1 METRISQQNISNIS
15 TYREV
20 NFISTN
26 FRGQKRVSPSKL
38 KWKVQ
43 EHQQHAV
50 SVPFLGNPSLVPTLV
65 FCLLI
70 YLELSFQLSTH
81 VVLIRITYV
90 FSGKKYDEG
99 LSLGKSKVD
108 VWNRGPKLTLFK
120 CCALNSKS
128 NRTLPFRLLL
138 YIKLSLV

>member
-1 METRISQQNISNIS
+1 MHMETRISQQNVSNIS

-20 NFISTN
+20 NFIFTN

-90 FSGKKYDEG
+90 FSGNKYDEG
-99 LSLGKSKVD
+99 LSLGKSNLD
-108 VWNRGPKLTLFK
+108 V
-120 CCALNSKS
+120 LNKAELQQL
-128 NRTLPFRLLL
+128 NRTRFP
-138 YIKLSLV
+138 SLGIFVSKKVGN